1 MCILKTKP
9 APSPPPL
16 VLYRSQE
23 KQGHTMCLQSWRA
36 VKDENSTVSQ
46 FLPLNFGSLVI
57 LNPIIILMLSNLSL
71 SLAFKFSLTSES
83 KFNYPKSALGFLKR
97 ISN

>member
-1 MCILKTKP
+1 MDPLKLELEMVVNHYVYTENQ
-9 APSPPPL
+9 ACSPPPL

-46 FLPLNFGSLVI
+46 FLPLNFGSLMI
-57 LNPIIILMLSNLSL
+57 LNPIIILMLSHLSL
-71 SLAFKFSLTSES
+71 SSLQV
-83 KFNYPKSALGFLKR
+83 FLNLR
-97 ISN
+97 VEI